1 MTNDD
6 FPPAD
11 PSEFPPELQEALRRM
26 SNRGPVVDLNS
37 GQRVAESGRLVTD
50 RCPAAHPEDPTP
62 CSGPPVV
69 TVVDRFG
76 AGDDGCEHHGA
87 RLLASINGARVYAL
101 PDAPEGSAIRVFKA
115 AADTRPFAWRDGP
128 RTQPSQLSDAENAA
142 HTDATTGAGFDA
154 PTPAA
159 AYGDGQLDVLR
170 EGAALLRESN
180 RRAVGDLDDDPG
192 RERDYLLRRAA
203 LADRMAVDAPGDD
216 QFEHDAVTTA
226 EALTAWDRQ
235 HPEHVRG
242 PIGPG
247 SPEFDPS
254 ARPYVRQEWAA
265 RPRLVI
271 PADLDAWNPSDAQ
284 DWLAALHEDPSV
296 TPAELADATRAVNA
310 AILGGTEG

>member
-1 MTNDD
+1 MTN
-6 FPPAD
+6 
-11 PSEFPPELQEALRRM
+11 
-26 SNRGPVVDLNS
+26 
-37 GQRVAESGRLVTD
+37 TD

-69 TVVDRFG
+69 TVVDAFG

-87 RLLASINGARVYAL
+87 RLLASITGARVFAL

-115 AADTRPFAWRDGP
+115 ASHTRPFAWYENAP
-128 RTQPSQLSDAENAA
+128 RTEPSQLSDAENRAG
-142 HTDATTGAGFDA
+142 HTDPATGEGFDA

-159 AYGDGQLDVLR
+159 AYGDGKLDVLR
-170 EGAALLRESN
+170 EGAALLREST
-180 RRAVGDLDDDPG
+180 RRSVGELDDDPG

-216 QFEHDAVTTA
+216 QFEHDAVGTA
-226 EALTAWDRQ
+226 EALLAWDRR
-235 HPEHVRG
+235 HPEQVRG

-247 SPEFDPS
+247 SPEWDPS

-284 DWLAALHEDPSV
+284 DWLTALHEDPTV

-310 AILGGTEG
+310 AILGDAED